1 MSYNNEVH
9 LGILSAIIEFQMSKN
24 ILFEQNALTSM
35 MLFSDLCIICCFF
48 FFNSSFI
55 KLVGLIEAYIISVY
69 HLEELAR
76 LHQRKTP
83 IVNSTPQFITESS
96 GLVLLEIVVVI
107 RKLFASINEY

>member
-1 MSYNNEVH
+1 MLLCGHWESYIEIF
-9 LGILSAIIEFQMSKN
+9 ILSEPNQGNEHKY
-24 ILFEQNALTSM
+24 
-35 MLFSDLCIICCFF
+35 
-48 FFNSSFI
+48 
-55 KLVGLIEAYIISVY
+55 LVQAYIISVY